1 MNANSPLRTRSA
13 TIAALLCLGLGLAAA
28 GTPPQVATCSACHGG
43 NGMGNPLANFPPL
56 AGQPAHYLEQQLTA
70 FKAGTRQSSIMQG
83 MAASLSASEAK
94 AIADYYAALPV
105 PPAPE
110 PSPAPTGLGATIA
123 LDGLNPGTP
132 KAVPACAACH
142 GAGGLGQGEA
152 FPRIAGLPAGYI
164 ERQFSAWKTGTRHET
179 TLHLMR
185 NIADKLDSTQ
195 IDAVASYYAAL
206 SPNPSVAK
214 AAPSAAKSGSQG

>member
-56 AGQPAHYLEQQLTA
+56 AGQPAHYLEQQ
-70 FKAGTRQSSIMQG
+70 G
-83 MAASLSASEAK
+83 MAASLSAPEAK

-110 PSPAPTGLGATIA
+110 PSPAPTGLGGH
-123 LDGLNPGTP
+123 DRP
-132 KAVPACAACH
+132 
-142 GAGGLGQGEA
+142 
-152 FPRIAGLPAGYI
+152 
-164 ERQFSAWKTGTRHET
+164 
-179 TLHLMR
+179 
-185 NIADKLDSTQ
+185 
-195 IDAVASYYAAL
+195 
-206 SPNPSVAK
+206 
-214 AAPSAAKSGSQG
+214 